1 MECPVCKTITSD
13 PDQKK
18 CPECA
23 SDLEIFQLL
32 DTVEKQARKKKK
44 TIATL
49 VVLLILVI
57 AGAAASYYF
66 FFDLHSLKS
75 QADAI
80 TISRQKTEIQHL
92 NEEKQLLAASIIELR
107 NEVQNLTGKLETLE
121 KEQVQSEKKESKP
134 PFREI
139 YHVVKPGESLQR
151 IAKKYYGNADEYV
164 RIMKDNNLKN
174 ANSIRISQRL
184 KIILPETE

>member
-18 CPECA
+18 CPECGA
-23 SDLEIFQLL
+23 DLEIFLL
-32 DTVEKQARKKKK
+32 LETLEKQAHKKKK
-44 TIATL
+44 NIAIMG
-49 VVLLILVI
+49 VLLVLII
-57 AGAAASYYF
+57 TAAAAFYYF
-66 FFDLHSLKS
+66 FFDLHSMKS

-80 TISRQKTEIQHL
+80 IISRQQTEIQHL
-92 NEEKQLLAASIIELR
+92 NEEKQLLAASITELR
-107 NEVQNLTGKLETLE
+107 SEVQNLTGKLETLE
-121 KEQVQSEKKESKP
+121 KKQVQSEKKESKP
-134 PFREI
+134 AFREI

-174 ANSIRISQRL
+174 ANSIRINQRL
-184 KIILPETE
+184 KIIVPETE